1 MNTMSLSRL
10 TSILA
15 LLLVG
20 VSTAVAQLPP
30 PPAEPIIVPRG
41 LGEIRF
47 IETLHEFGDI
57 WDHEKVTHEFG
68 FVNVGSETLNI
79 TDVRSTCGCTV
90 PELAKKNYQPGES
103 GVITVIFDPKN
114 RGGAQRKTINVT
126 TDSRKTPNVGL
137 TIVSNVTKVLDIQP
151 SIANMGRV
159 FKNEDKGIKVSILGS
174 MPGFKATPAEKQP
187 AGSEMFVLEHVET
200 GDVEIDGKMTPR
212 TTLRVSINPGLPV
225 GRHSG
230 DLLVT
235 TNDPRRPEVTLRATI
250 TIVGDLQA
258 RPPRFALGRLNPGA
272 EFEATLVLVNRVA
285 DPFKIT
291 GIETGPDLKNI
302 QITHKPVSEG
312 QEDAYEITV
321 RGIAPADQTRILG
334 QIIVTT
340 DLEAEKTMELP
351 IYGFVS
357 GVTPKAPEAAASSGS
372 TTGG

>member
-1 MNTMSLSRL
+1 
-10 TSILA
+10 
-15 LLLVG
+15 
-20 VSTAVAQLPP
+20 
-30 PPAEPIIVPRG
+30 
-41 LGEIRF
+41 
-47 IETLHEFGDI
+47 
-57 WDHEKVTHEFG
+57 
-68 FVNVGSETLNI
+68 
-79 TDVRSTCGCTV
+79 
-90 PELAKKNYQPGES
+90 
-103 GVITVIFDPKN
+103 
-114 RGGAQRKTINVT
+114 
-126 TDSRKTPNVGL
+126 
-137 TIVSNVTKVLDIQP
+137 
-151 SIANMGRV
+151 
-159 FKNEDKGIKVSILGS
+159 

-357 GVTPKAPEAAASSGS
+357 GVTPKAPKAAASSGS
-372 TTGG
+372 ATGG